1 MIEKILFTDRLVLR
15 RSETVLS
22 GMVAEYFI
30 RNADFLKA
38 WDAAH
43 DSEFYTEAYQKKV
56 LEQDEKNFFQGQS
69 LRYWLMPEN
78 ENVVIGNI
86 SFNNIVMVP
95 FCSCFLGYRL
105 DEKRQGRGLM
115 TEALRKGI
123 ETAFGPLGLHRI
135 EANIIPRNRAS
146 LRVAE
151 KLHFRNEGLS
161 SKYLKINGVWED
173 HIHMVLLNEE
183 ME

>member
-1 MIEKILFTDRLVLR
+1 
-15 RSETVLS
+15 
-22 GMVAEYFI
+22 MVAEYFI

-86 SFNNIVMVP
+86 SFNNIVMDHFAHAFSTGSMKKGGERAYDRSP
-95 FCSCFLGYRL
+95 E
-105 DEKRQGRGLM
+105 EKR
-115 TEALRKGI
+115 I

-151 KLHFRNEGLS
+151 NFISGMKAYPQN
-161 SKYLKINGVWED
+161 I
-173 HIHMVLLNEE
+173 
-183 ME
+183 